1 MAAKVKFGIS
11 KKLSLILLIVA
22 LVPLVTI
29 WFFSYQ
35 TVMNLTTEKV
45 NQELASI
52 NDRLATYVDA
62 WVDMNE
68 RMLLQN
74 ASLEAMLSMEEEQQ
88 TEVLKTI
95 VKYFDWSYL
104 TFTTDTE
111 GNNVGRSDGKPPKF
125 YGDREYFKQVV
136 EGKKFGRQVLIG
148 KTSGKPAM
156 VLSTGIY
163 YGEKTLIGVLA
174 QAMTLEELSATI
186 VSSKIGDTGFTFL
199 VDEMGQ
205 VVAHPDAEMT
215 QSRVDLSGHEALKA
229 LNNGE
234 STTIFVDSNGQ
245 KVVSVAQKT
254 AKGFAI
260 VSQQNYDEAYQFIK
274 TENQKA
280 LVLLFSTLVVVLLA
294 TMFVS
299 RWLTAPI
306 RNLTEIADK
315 YSQGQLD
322 LEIQGLDRNDEIG
335 LLSKAIDRMGTS
347 IRLAMNR
354 LKKKKAKSL

>member
-1 MAAKVKFGIS
+1 MAANVKFGIS

-35 TVMNLTTEKV
+35 TITNLTTEKV

-52 NDRLATYVDA
+52 NDKLATYVDA

-74 ASLEAMLSMEEEQQ
+74 ASLEAMRSMDEERQ
-88 TEVLKTI
+88 TEVLGTI
-95 VKYFDWSYL
+95 IKYFDWSYL
-104 TFTTDTE
+104 TFTTDDQ
-111 GNNVGRSDGKPPKF
+111 GNNIGRSDGKPLKF
-125 YGDREYFKQVV
+125 YGDRDYFKQVA
-136 EGKKFGRQVLIG
+136 EGNKFGRQVLIG

-156 VLSTGIY
+156 VLATGIY
-163 YGEKTLIGVLA
+163 GYDDKLSGVLA

-186 VSSKIGDTGFTFL
+186 VSSQIGDTGFTFL
-199 VDEMGQ
+199 VDEKGQ
-205 VVAHPDAEMT
+205 VVAHPNAEMT

-229 LNNGE
+229 LENGE
-234 STTIFVDSNGQ
+234 STTIFIDSDGQ
-245 KVVSVAQKT
+245 QIVAVAQKT
-254 AKGFAI
+254 AKGFAM
-260 VSQQNYDEAYQFIK
+260 VSQQNYEEAYRFIK

-299 RWLTAPI
+299 KWLTAPI

-322 LEIQGLDRNDEIG
+322 LEIHGLDRNDEIG

-354 LKKKKAKSL
+354 LKKKKSL